1 MDKGSNPYKS
11 VILHNGANINKTTGP
26 KLLLLRFGDLKT
38 IILLNLLKIILP
50 FRRCKVHVFR
60 LYNLHL

>member
-11 VILHNGANINKTTGP
+11 VIFHNVANKITVP

-38 IILLNLLKIILP
+38 IILLDLLKIILP
-50 FRRCKVHVFR
+50 FRKCKVHVFR